1 MINFFRKIRHK
12 LMVKGKFSRYAA
24 YAVGEI
30 ALVVIGILIAL
41 QINNWN
47 DTRIENNKIKSYFKK
62 INEEVKSTTQM
73 IDYNQSFTKDSMIPQ
88 IRKGLQIMSIKQMDS
103 IVEFKKALNY
113 LTESESLA
121 FYFPIID
128 EFLDQ
133 GYLSKIDNSEL
144 NRYFEYLDYIRSQC
158 NISDEITR
166 NYQYQLIK
174 PYIQKNI
181 NYSEIALFKE
191 SVVEGGSRTDF
202 TLLLDDIELWNLL
215 TFQLE
220 NLENS
225 SNNFQQLSS
234 ILKRID
240 EKFVELKQNY

>member
-1 MINFFRKIRHK
+1 MTSIISKSLQTYLKYSI
-12 LMVKGKFSRYAA
+12 
-24 YAVGEI
+24 GEI
-30 ALVVIGILIAL
+30 LLVVIGILIAL

-47 DTRIENNKIKSYFKK
+47 DTRKENNKIKSYFNK
-62 INEEVKSTTQM
+62 INEEVKSTTRM
-73 IDYNQSFTKDSMIPQ
+73 IDYNQSFTTDSMIPQ
-88 IRKGLQIMSIKQMDS
+88 IRKGLKIMSEKKLDS
-103 IVEFKKALNY
+103 IDEFKKALNY

-128 EFLDQ
+128 EFLNQ
-133 GYLSKIDNSEL
+133 GYLSKIEDSEL
-144 NRYFEYLDYIRSQC
+144 NRYFEYLDYSRSQC

-166 NYQYQLIK
+166 NYQYRLIK

-181 NYSEIALFKE
+181 NYSEIALYQK
-191 SVVEGGSRTDF
+191 SVVKGGNKTNF

-220 NLENS
+220 NLESS

-234 ILKRID
+234 ILKKID
-240 EKFVELKQNY
+240 KKFIELEKNYR